1 MAEKPEKHIN
11 MKAKNIFT
19 ILFILAACSPT
30 VKAQK
35 VVLHMADDQKAEYSV
50 SQLDSITFEEIYMP
64 GIAPT
69 FDPSVTGDAIDITTR
84 SATLVGYAGSIRDN
98 LSTDLRVGFIY
109 CLEGTPN
116 KSNGTQ
122 VFVDPKYVSP
132 DGRYTKTIGGLMSN
146 ATYYFRSF
154 VYQSGIWFYG
164 RVKSFTMNGI
174 NVKFMTGEA
183 TSITCFSAT
192 VSGSVNVLSAYSTL
206 SHGICYGTSIKP
218 TTDDNVLTASSDSF
232 TLQLRQLAGGTDYYY
247 RPYAIVDGQTRY
259 GTVRTFRTLDDDVV
273 ETGDIDEETLTV
285 RSYLTIGGGAYST
298 LLLGV
303 CYGKDELPTVND
315 QTVTSDEVSDDNCYT
330 VKLVSPGVGT
340 IYYRSYILIDGV
352 PHYGVVKS
360 FEREDKSHT
369 WVDLGLPSGTLWA
382 TCNVGANS
390 PEGYGSYFAWGE
402 TQPKTD
408 YNWTTYQWINEGQ
421 SVWTQ
426 LNKYTFADGQK
437 NACWYDDGTFVGDG
451 LTELEPD
458 DDAATVNWGPSW
470 QMPSIAQLK
479 ELYDSNNTTT
489 TWVTQNGVN
498 GRRITSK
505 SNGNSIFLPAA
516 GYRYNT
522 IRYNA
527 GTYGGYW
534 SRSLSTSGSDGA
546 YGLNIERNYISWF
559 DDDRYFGQSVRP
571 VRVF

>member
-1 MAEKPEKHIN
+1 M
-11 MKAKNIFT
+11 
-19 ILFILAACSPT
+19 
-30 VKAQK
+30 
-35 VVLHMADDQKAEYSV
+35 
-50 SQLDSITFEEIYMP
+50 
-64 GIAPT
+64 
-69 FDPSVTGDAIDITTR
+69 
-84 SATLVGYAGSIRDN
+84 
-98 LSTDLRVGFIY
+98 
-109 CLEGTPN
+109 
-116 KSNGTQ
+116 
-122 VFVDPKYVSP
+122 
-132 DGRYTKTIGGLMSN
+132 
-146 ATYYFRSF
+146 
-154 VYQSGIWFYG
+154 
-164 RVKSFTMNGI
+164 
-174 NVKFMTGEA
+174 
-183 TSITCFSAT
+183 
-192 VSGSVNVLSAYSTL
+192 
-206 SHGICYGTSIKP
+206 
-218 TTDDNVLTASSDSF
+218 
-232 TLQLRQLAGGTDYYY
+232 
-247 RPYAIVDGQTRY
+247 
-259 GTVRTFRTLDDDVV
+259 

-360 FEREDKSHT
+360 FEREDKTHT

-402 TQPKTD
+402 TQQKTD

-421 SVWTQ
+421 SIWTQ

-458 DDAATVNWGPSW
+458 DDAATVNWGPGW

-516 GYRYNT
+516 GYRYNMV
-522 IRYNA
+522 RYNA